1 MTKHLV
7 RDLVNLK
14 KLLLEVG
21 AMVEEA
27 TNKAITAL
35 TQRRADVAAEV
46 IESDDEIDS
55 KEVLIEEECLKILAL
70 HQPVASDLRF
80 VIAALKVNND
90 LERMG
95 DQAVNIAERAAALA
109 ELPPI
114 EIPLNVDRMADVV
127 KTMVRSSLDAHVN
140 LDTELA
146 LSVGRMDDEVDD
158 LNREVFA
165 IMQEAMSRDQSLI
178 ARAVHY
184 LSASR
189 DLERIADLA
198 TNVAED
204 VVFMV
209 EGEVIRHRGGEISAG
224 GG

>member
-27 TNKAITAL
+27 TDKAITAL
-35 TQRRADVAAEV
+35 TQRRAEVASEV
-46 IESDDEIDS
+46 IASDNEIDS

-109 ELPPI
+109 EQPPLK
-114 EIPLNVDRMADVV
+114 IPLNVDRMADVV
-127 KTMVRSSLDAHVN
+127 QQMVRSSLDAHVN

-146 LSVGRMDDEVDD
+146 LSVCRMDDEVDD
-158 LNREVFA
+158 LNREMFS
-165 IMQEAMSRDQSLI
+165 IMQAEMSQDHSLVV
-178 ARAVHY
+178 RAVHY

-198 TNVAED
+198 TNIAED

-209 EGEVIRHRGGEISAG
+209 EGDVIRHQHREP
-224 GG
+224 

>member
-7 RDLVNLK
+7 RDLANLK

-27 TNKAITAL
+27 STKALTAL
-35 TQRRADVAAEV
+35 TQRRADIALEV
-46 IESDDEIDS
+46 IESDNDIDS

-109 ELPPI
+109 KLPPL
-114 EIPLNVDRMADVV
+114 EIALNVDRMADIVQQ
-127 KTMVRSSLDAHVN
+127 MVRSSLDAHVN

-146 LSVGRMDDEVDD
+146 LSVCRMDDEVDD
-158 LNREVFA
+158 LNREMFTT
-165 IMQEAMSRDQSLI
+165 MQQAMAKDSSLV
-178 ARAVHY
+178 APAVHY

-198 TNVAED
+198 TNIAED

-209 EGEVIRHRGGEISAG
+209 EGEVIRHKAPDK
-224 GG
+224 